1 MAADINT
8 TLRNRLA
15 AYGGSTPA
23 DLVDHHAREVRA
35 VEKRIANAKQRLNGH
50 AWPDVTAELS
60 YLQGTLKE
68 LRERSR
74 MHAQR
79 AHARQ
84 TLLDRS
90 A

>member
-1 MAADINT
+1 VDGEINT

-23 DLVDHHAREVRA
+23 DLVDHHAREVRS
-35 VEKRIANAKQRLNGH
+35 VETRIAASKRRLNGY
-50 AWPDVTAELS
+50 AWPEVAAELR
-60 YLQGTLKE
+60 YLEGKLTE

-79 AHARQ
+79 VHVRQ
-84 TLLDRS
+84 TQTS
-90 A
+90 